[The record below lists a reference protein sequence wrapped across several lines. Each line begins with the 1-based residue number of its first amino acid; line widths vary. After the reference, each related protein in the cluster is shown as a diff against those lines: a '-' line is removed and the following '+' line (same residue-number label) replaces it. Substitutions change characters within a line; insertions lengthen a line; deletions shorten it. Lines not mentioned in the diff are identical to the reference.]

1 MRPGRTILFV
11 VIGMGLIAPMLW
23 VSAALGQDQESRGVR
38 IIDGAPGQA
47 PPDPAPS
54 NLTPAPPLSTPMPS
68 LGTPSPGPA
77 APDIDIRQTR
87 IRAENPAGLELEI
100 LPDLELSTG
109 TKVYVRVATRKQ
121 GYLILVDV
129 DPTGKLTQIYPN
141 RHMLERR
148 DNPEGLNLTKA
159 GQSVTIPNRANPYA
173 GFEFVASP
181 PVGVAMLVAILSD
194 RPVHLVDLPD
204 IPPPAIGQAAFD
216 QLLQVARGLRIAR
229 SDEVGVFEAPT
240 WSFDAKLY
248 VVK

>member
-1 MRPGRTILFV
+1 VPG
-11 VIGMGLIAPMLW
+11 
-23 VSAALGQDQESRGVR
+23 AA
-38 IIDGAPGQA
+38 
-47 PPDPAPS
+47 
-54 NLTPAPPLSTPMPS
+54 N
-68 LGTPSPGPA
+68 
-77 APDIDIRQTR
+77 IDIRQTR

-100 LPDLELSTG
+100 LPDLELSAG
-109 TKVYVRVATRKQ
+109 TKVSVRVGTKKR

-181 PVGVAMLVAILSD
+181 PMGVAMLVAILSD

-229 SDEVGVFEAPT
+229 SDGIGVFEAPT

>member
-1 MRPGRTILFV
+1 MTSRRSTIFV
-11 VIGMGLIAPMLW
+11 LIATGLLSAILLAPM
-23 VSAALGQDQESRGVR
+23 AASGQEPDSRGVR
-38 IIDGAPGQA
+38 IIDGAPAQP
-47 PPDPAPS
+47 PPDTTGPS
-54 NLTPAPPLSTPMPS
+54 LTPGLTAPVPP
-68 LGTPSPGPA
+68 PA
-77 APDIDIRQTR
+77 AFGPIPPAADIDIRHVK
-87 IRAENPAGLELEI
+87 IRADNPAGLELEI

-109 TKVYVRVATRKQ
+109 TKVYVRVATKKP

-159 GQSVTIPNRANPYA
+159 GQSLTIPNRVNPYA

-181 PVGVAMLVAILSD
+181 PAGVAMLVAILSD

-204 IPPPAIGQAAFD
+204 IGAPASGQAAFD
-216 QLLQVARGLRIAR
+216 QLREVARGLRIPR
-229 SDEVGVFEAPT
+229 GDGVGVLDAPT

>member
-1 MRPGRTILFV
+1 MKRGLPTVFA
-11 VIGMGLIAPMLW
+11 IGIGLISPML
-23 VSAALGQDQESRGVR
+23 SAPTASGQDQDSSRGVR
-38 IIDGAPGQA
+38 IIDSAPGQA
-47 PPDPAPS
+47 PAEAAP
-54 NLTPAPPLSTPMPS
+54 
-68 LGTPSPGPA
+68 PGPA
-77 APDIDIRQTR
+77 LTPPSTAAAPSLAPLDPIPPAANIDIRQTR

-100 LPDLELSTG
+100 LPDLELLAG
-109 TKVYVRVATRKQ
+109 TRVSVRVATKKR

-129 DPTGKLTQIYPN
+129 DPTGKLSQIYPN

-148 DNPEGLNLTKA
+148 DNPEALNLTKA

-181 PVGVAMLVAILSD
+181 PAGVAMLVAILSD

-216 QLLQVARGLRIAR
+216 QLLQVARGLRIAPG
-229 SDEVGVFEAPT
+229 DGGGAFEAPT